1 MTPYGLARIWPHV
14 PLAQR
19 RRLIAQ
25 LSQMATRHLETIWQA
40 EEPPDE
46 PNDTWQWL
54 GKPQDLAGAS
64 RAVGGGVCPAVAPPT
79 AHPAPG
85 VDPAPIRTGRPGPGA
100 WLAPSTG
107 GDALWPGHGAL
118 SALQSRLA
126 SAARSLCLMWDAD
139 WRSRW
144 DL

>member
-46 PNDTWQWL
+46 PNDTW
-54 GKPQDLAGAS
+54 
-64 RAVGGGVCPAVAPPT
+64 
-79 AHPAPG
+79 
-85 VDPAPIRTGRPGPGA
+85 
-100 WLAPSTG
+100 
-107 GDALWPGHGAL
+107 
-118 SALQSRLA
+118 
-126 SAARSLCLMWDAD
+126 
-139 WRSRW
+139 
-144 DL
+144 